1 MASTGI
7 ADTRLLL
14 TLEFPPDEETRDAIQ
29 GLVQRELGSK
39 LLAPAVVL
47 TEFVKFAGARI
58 GKDAARTRLSLLKDR
73 GMRPAPIGEREALA
87 AGDLL
92 LAHRDAPTAD
102 ALIASFVVSREGDYV
117 LSDDPHY
124 RELGVKTKW
133 ITPPP
138 RRSSEVGPSKRS

>member
-1 MASTGI
+1 M
-7 ADTRLLL
+7 
-14 TLEFPPDEETRDAIQ
+14 
-29 GLVQRELGSK
+29 
-39 LLAPAVVL
+39 VL

-133 ITPPP
+133 ITAPP
-138 RRSSEVGPSKRS
+138 RRSGEVGPSKRS